1 MGVAET
7 HSEILSQ
14 KIESFSQHRV
24 LCDRLSWHKYFF
36 DLAYL
41 VAARS
46 PDAQTRH
53 GAVIVDKENRIVSTG
68 YNGFPAN
75 GPDELLPNLRPEKYP
90 YIVHAEMNALLSACC
105 DVRGYSVYITGMPC
119 KNCLLHLIGA
129 GISKIFAGTTKFQED
144 SESMIAKA
152 VLCEVYGVE
161 VYTHS
166 HGSYDKIEAWDHKKW
181 ILGT

>member
-1 MGVAET
+1 MVSWAPE
-7 HSEILSQ
+7 EILRQ
-14 KIESFSQHRV
+14 KIENFSQYRAP
-24 LCDRLSWHKYFF
+24 CERLSWHKYFF

-75 GPDELLPNLRPEKYP
+75 GPDEILPNLRPEKYP
-90 YIVHAEMNALLSACC
+90 YIVHAEMNALLAARC
-105 DVRGYSVYITGMPC
+105 DVRGYSVYITGLPC
-119 KNCLLHLIGA
+119 KNCLLHLVGA

-144 SESMIAKA
+144 HESMIAKS
-152 VLCEVYGVE
+152 VLCEVYGIA
-161 VYTHS
+161 VYTHESDS
-166 HGSYDKIEAWDHKKW
+166 HDKIVPWDHKNW
-181 ILGT
+181 VLGA